1 MKINYIGYNFSHR
14 EKFGLNRPD
23 GAKSNVFINVKSPAK
38 FVIGGNSISVDPGS
52 IVIIKKGTPHS
63 YEYDNCYGTD
73 DWFHFE
79 LTKEEEEKYSLP
91 YNRIVSLDDTGLISF
106 FIAKMQYEF
115 YGQNEYK
122 ERKINL
128 YFELLCLEIEER
140 MKAQSAGKPQDF
152 SIYNMRA
159 YIYNYPGRR
168 LKNKYYA
175 DLVNMSVSHFQRTY
189 EKTFGISPTQDIILS
204 RIERAKYLLKNTND
218 SIGEIATQLNY
229 KNDVQ
234 LFRQF
239 KKITG
244 MTPLEYRKK
253 QQKICEE

>member
-1 MKINYIGYNFSHR
+1 MKINYIGYNFTHR
-14 EKFGLNRPD
+14 EKFGLNRPE

-38 FVIGGNSISVDPGS
+38 FIINSKEITANPGS
-52 IVIIKKGTPHS
+52 IVFIKKGTPHS
-63 YEYDNCYGTD
+63 YEYDKCYCTD

-79 LTKEEEEKYSLP
+79 LSEEEEEHYQLP
-91 YNRIVSLDDTGLISF
+91 YDTVIHLDDTTLISF
-106 FIAKMQYEF
+106 FVAKMQYEQ
-115 YGQNEYK
+115 YGQNEYRD
-122 ERKINL
+122 RKIDL

-140 MKAQSAGKPQDF
+140 MKATSAGKPQDF

-159 YIYNYPGRR
+159 YIYNYPNKR

-175 DLVNMSVSHFQRTY
+175 DLVNMSISHFQRTY
-189 EKTFGISPTQDIILS
+189 EKTFGVTPTQDIILS
-204 RIERAKYLLKNTND
+204 RVERVKYLLKNTND
-218 SIGEIATQLNY
+218 SIGEIAEQLNY

-253 QQKICEE
+253 FQ

>member
-1 MKINYIGYNFSHR
+1 MEIKYIGYNFTHR
-14 EKFGLNRPD
+14 EKFGLSRPD

-38 FVIGGNSISVDPGS
+38 FVIDGKGMSVNPGS
-52 IVIIKKGTPHS
+52 IVFIKKGTPHS
-63 YEYDNCYGTD
+63 YEYNRCYGTD

-79 LTKEEEEKYSLP
+79 LSPEEEGKFPLP
-91 YNRIVSLDDTGLISF
+91 YDNIISLGDTSLISF

-115 YGQNEYK
+115 YGQNENK

-128 YFELLCLEIEER
+128 YFELMWLEIKEK
-140 MKAQSAGKPQDF
+140 MQATTADKPQDF

-159 YIYNYPGRR
+159 YIYNYPDKR

-175 DLVNMSVSHFQRTY
+175 DLVNMSISHFQRTY

-204 RIERAKYLLKNTND
+204 RIERVKYLLKNTND
-218 SIGEIATQLNY
+218 SIGEIAMQLNY

-253 QQKICEE
+253 FQ